1 MFMYEWT
8 AIIMGL
14 PPPFFIEGTLSFDLR
29 RELPERK
36 WAHGVH

>member
-1 MFMYEWT
+1 MNE
-8 AIIMGL
+8 L
-14 PPPFFIEGTLSFDLR
+14 PLLWVYPPFFSIEGTLSFDLR